1 MMGLSTFPATMLI
14 LAQCF
19 LVIGLRRSLAASDPD
34 EDIVNTWRFRDKHYP
49 AYCSSPKNMEERT
62 LPPLDLEL
70 PGMRILQVITVHRH
84 GARTPWTAY
93 DCWDGY
99 KEDPAQSQ
107 WDCSLTSVMALPK
120 KKEKEL
126 NNGNFLFEKVYD
138 GLRSDL
144 TLTNELG
151 GDCLL
156 GQLIEPGFGQLKSNG
171 QHLRAA
177 YIEGSSKMQ
186 LFETANYNDRAHEEA
201 TYFRSDDQER
211 TLMSAEILLSDL
223 FDMPSDKTVSL
234 HTADKARDIL
244 SSETLEH
251 TCQRLA
257 QLRVEAELSSEY
269 NDGKTSGAL
278 SFEQFFIA

>member
-1 MMGLSTFPATMLI
+1 
-14 LAQCF
+14 
-19 LVIGLRRSLAASDPD
+19 
-34 EDIVNTWRFRDKHYP
+34 
-49 AYCSSPKNMEERT
+49 
-62 LPPLDLEL
+62 
-70 PGMRILQVITVHRH
+70 
-84 GARTPWTAY
+84 
-93 DCWDGY
+93 
-99 KEDPAQSQ
+99 
-107 WDCSLTSVMALPK
+107 MALPK

-234 HTADKARDIL
+234 HSKL
-244 SSETLEH
+244 SYFMLIVMRFVIIDRLLTLH
-251 TCQRLA
+251 AVLL
-257 QLRVEAELSSEY
+257 QLRTKLGIY
-269 NDGKTSGAL
+269 CRQKL
-278 SFEQFFIA
+278 